1 MELQHISEL
10 ERAVEGGRGELVRFG
25 VSFLFMVCVMFY
37 AASQEGG
44 RGELVLVMA
53 AIVATYMAMNIG
65 ANDVANNVG
74 PAVGAKAFSLVGALA
89 IAGLFDI
96 AGALIAG
103 ERVIERMR
111 SGILQPE
118 MVTDPQVFVA
128 IMLAALLASAVWV
141 NLASALGAPVSTT
154 HAIVGA
160 VMGGGMAAYGVGV
173 VNWAVMVSIAASW
186 VVSPLLGGVLAAL
199 FLYLIKRSIL
209 YQVDMSA
216 AARRVVPL
224 LLAGMAWI
232 FTTYLIVEGLSRLH
246 LFSAEVAVGLGFAA
260 AVITYFAVRARVCD
274 RGRLI
279 PNTRQGV
286 NRLFT
291 IPLMFA
297 AAVMSFAHGSND
309 VANAVGPLAAIV
321 HSLSGDGAVTANGVL
336 SSMAGG
342 VVPMW
347 VMVVGALGIAV
358 GLVLFGPRVIRT
370 VGSELTELDHIR
382 AFSVAMASA
391 LTVIVASGFGLP
403 VSSTHIVVGS
413 VLGVGF
419 LREYLR
425 STQDDMLVEI
435 KAHHPAG
442 DQEAI
447 DAFVARFM
455 RASIDEKGRLL
466 KELKRQSRTGE
477 DPARFAKR
485 ERKALKRVYRQEL
498 VKRSQL
504 RRIVTAWVVTVPAS
518 ALMAAMLFHVMRGVL
533 AA

>member
-1 MELQHISEL
+1 MELQHISEF

-25 VSFLFMVCVMFY
+25 VSFLFMVGVMFY
-37 AASQEGG
+37 AATHGVG
-44 RGELVLVMA
+44 RGELVLVMG

-74 PAVGAKAFSLVGALA
+74 PAVGAKAFSLVGALS
-89 IAGLFDI
+89 IAAVFDI

-111 SGILQPE
+111 SGILQAE
-118 MVTDPQVFVA
+118 MITDPQIFVA
-128 IMLAALLASAVWV
+128 IMLSALLASAIWV

-160 VMGGGMAAYGVGV
+160 IMGGGMAAYGVGI
-173 VNWAVMVSIAASW
+173 VNWPVMVRIAASW
-186 VVSPLLGGVLAAL
+186 VVSPLIGGALAAL
-199 FLYLIKRSIL
+199 ILYFIKRSIL

-216 AARRVVPL
+216 AARRVVPA
-224 LLAGMAWI
+224 LLAAMAWV
-232 FTTYLIVEGLSRLH
+232 FTTYLIVEGFRRLRM
-246 LFSAEVAVGLGFAA
+246 FSLEGAILMGFAA
-260 AVITYFAVRARVCD
+260 ASITYFVVRARVAD

-286 NRLFT
+286 NRLFP

-321 HSLSGDGAVTANGVL
+321 HALSHAETVMPD
-336 SSMAGG
+336 G

-347 VMVVGALGIAV
+347 VMAVGALGIAV

-370 VGSELTELDHIR
+370 VGSELTELDHVR
-382 AFSVAMASA
+382 AFSVVMASA
-391 LTVIVASGFGLP
+391 LTVILASGFGLP

-419 LREYLR
+419 LREHLR
-425 STQDDMLVEI
+425 SSHDAMIVEI

-447 DAFVARFM
+447 DAFVGRFTK
-455 RASIDEKGRLL
+455 ASIGEKGELL
-466 KELKRQSRTGE
+466 KELKRQSKMGT

-485 ERKALKRVYRQEL
+485 ERKALRRVYRQEL

-504 RRIVTAWVVTVPAS
+504 RRILAAWVVTVPAS
-518 ALMAAMLFHVMRGVL
+518 GGMAAMLFHIVRGVL
-533 AA
+533 AT